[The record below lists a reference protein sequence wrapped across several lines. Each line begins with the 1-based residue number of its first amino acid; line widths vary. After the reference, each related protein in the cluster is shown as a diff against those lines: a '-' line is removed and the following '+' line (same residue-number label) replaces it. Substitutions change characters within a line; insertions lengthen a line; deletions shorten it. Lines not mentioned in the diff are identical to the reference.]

1 MRPDDTQIRVFV
13 SYAQHSD
20 RHSAAVLALA
30 QALRGHGIAVELDR
44 FHGHELI
51 DWPRWCREQLAADRA
66 RWVLMTCSAIYCDR
80 LDGRVDPHPGK
91 GVFWEGALLDDELYD
106 GKGNRRIVPVLLHDE
121 PDSAI
126 PTLVRGWTH
135 VRLRG
140 FDLDDPGYEGLYRL
154 LTGQAAIVPA
164 PLGQRISLPART
176 GSAPAPPAARPQN
189 LPYPSLGTL
198 FKGRAPELAQIRSWT
213 PKRPPPPRT
222 DGSPP

>member
-1 MRPDDTQIRVFV
+1 MRPDVTQIRAFV

-20 RHSAAVLALA
+20 RHSEAVLALA

-66 RWVLMTCSAIYCDR
+66 RWVLMICSAVYRDR
-80 LDGRVDPHPGK
+80 LDGRVDRHTGK

-121 PDSAI
+121 PDS
-126 PTLVRGWTH
+126 V
-135 VRLRG
+135 
-140 FDLDDPGYEGLYRL
+140 YRL
-154 LTGQAAIVPA
+154 LTGQAAIEPA

-176 GSAPAPPAARPQN
+176 GTAPAPPAARPQN

-198 FKGRAPELAQIRSWT
+198 FKGRDPELVQIR
-213 PKRPPPPRT
+213 
-222 DGSPP
+222 G